1 MPIRST
7 ACVDKSAEIDPT
19 ASIGAYAII
28 EAGVKIGADTRVF
41 SHAYISEGTT
51 IGERCQ
57 IHPFAV
63 VGHHPQ
69 DTKWDGSPSYT
80 VIGDETVIREG
91 AQVHRGT
98 EPDSTT
104 RVGSRVYMMANS
116 HVAHNCTVGDDVTI
130 ANGALLAGHVQIGSK
145 AFISGNV
152 VIHQF
157 VRVGELAMLGGGSR
171 VPNDAPPFMM
181 VVPEGVVGVNLV
193 GLRRAGMSREERQE
207 LRTAYKT
214 LYRSD
219 SQFKD
224 AIAQVVET
232 VRTDPGR
239 RLAAFLQAPSKRGM
253 LRYRGRAD
261 ATESGEQTV

>member
-1 MPIRST
+1 MPIKTT
-7 ACVDKSAEIDPT
+7 ACVDKSAEIDST

-28 EAGVKIGADTRVF
+28 EAGVKIGPNTQVF
-41 SHAYISEGTT
+41 PHAYISEGTT

-69 DTKWDGSPSYT
+69 DVKWDGAPSYT
-80 VIGDETVIREG
+80 VIGDGVVIREG

-104 RVGSRVYMMANS
+104 RIGNRVYMMANS
-116 HVAHNCTVGDDVTI
+116 HVAHNCTIDEEVII
-130 ANGALLAGHVQIGSK
+130 ANGALLSGHIHVGPK

-152 VIHQF
+152 VIQQF
-157 VRVGELAMLGGGSR
+157 ARIGELAMLGGGIR
-171 VPNDAPPFMM
+171 IPNDVPPFMM

-207 LRTAYKT
+207 LRKAYKT
-214 LYRSD
+214 LFRTD
-219 SQFKD
+219 RPFKD
-224 AIAQVVET
+224 VVAEVVET
-232 VRTDPGR
+232 MQTEPGR
-239 RLAAFLQAPSKRGM
+239 RLAEFLKAPSNRGVM
-253 LRYRGRAD
+253 RYRGRSD
-261 ATESGEQTV
+261 ASESGE